1 MHFMALLIPA
11 LLVPFAEGSGKGPA
25 RLPTDGR
32 LTGHDIGNFDAIG
45 FADTVSPHI
54 WPIPRPLCK
63 VFPVDPAWPTE
74 SEWSRLNETLD
85 GALLQPLPPASACD
99 TPSTHEPTCET
110 LVNGSQT
117 ADFFDDPVKTST
129 QWPQGNTCP
138 ALRNATGV
146 CTQGGY
152 PAYVVNA
159 TAIKHI
165 QAAVNFAR
173 NKYIRL
179 IIKLVLPH
187 HLLT

>member
-1 MHFMALLIPA
+1 M
-11 LLVPFAEGSGKGPA
+11 
-25 RLPTDGR
+25 
-32 LTGHDIGNFDAIG
+32 
-45 FADTVSPHI
+45 
-54 WPIPRPLCK
+54 
-63 VFPVDPAWPTE
+63 DPAWPTE